1 MPEPSF
7 SPADLELFVG
17 LDTAARTARIEPC
30 LIGAGAIQMGSELGW
45 GVRLSRRTRD
55 WDFAARVASW
65 REFDELGALLTAPS
79 AGFTREREPHR
90 FRHRSGGTLDL
101 VPYGDLENPAGRIRW
116 PDETTMETLGLE
128 SLDENHR
135 RIQLGRVELR
145 IASLPALVGLK
156 LLAYQFRRP
165 GITRDI
171 ADVHS
176 ILRQV
181 DAQDCRSR
189 IDERTFERLGD
200 ESVRFNELGSYLLGR
215 EVGRA
220 FSSEP
225 LAVMSNVL
233 AAADAP
239 SGGLVGDVQRG
250 EGESGTARETIVSR
264 FTALRM
270 GMGDR

>member
-1 MPEPSF
+1 MADPTC
-7 SPADLELFVG
+7 SPADLDLFVD
-17 LDTAARTARIEPC
+17 LHTAARKACIEPC
-30 LIGAGAIQMGSELGW
+30 LIGAGAIQMGPEMGW

-65 REFDELGALLTAPS
+65 REFDDLAALLTAPG
-79 AGFTREREPHR
+79 AGFTRAREPHR

-101 VPYGDLENPAGRIRW
+101 VPYGALEDPAGRIRW
-116 PDETTMETLGLE
+116 SDETTMETLGLDA
-128 SLDENHR
+128 LDLNHR
-135 RIQLGRVELR
+135 RIHVGGVELR

-156 LLAYQFRRP
+156 LLAYRFRRP

-189 IDERTFERLGD
+189 IDERAFERLRD

-220 FSSEP
+220 FAPEP
-225 LAVMSNVL
+225 LDLMFTVL
-233 AAADAP
+233 AADAP
-239 SGGLVGDVQRG
+239 PGGLVGDVHRG
-250 EGESGTARETIVSR
+250 EGESGTARESIVNR
-264 FTALRM
+264 FTALRV

>member
-1 MPEPSF
+1 MSDRTC
-7 SPADLELFVG
+7 SPADLELFVD

-30 LIGAGAIQMGSELGW
+30 LIGAGAIQMGPELSW
-45 GVRLSRRTRD
+45 VVRLSRRTRD

-65 REFDELGALLTAPS
+65 KEFDELAALLTAPR

-101 VPYGDLENPAGRIRW
+101 VPYGALENPAGRIRW
-116 PDETTMETLGLE
+116 SDETTMETLGLE
-128 SLDENHR
+128 ALDQNHS
-135 RIQLGRVELR
+135 RIHLGPVELR

-156 LLAYQFRRP
+156 LLAYRFRRP

-181 DAQDCRSR
+181 DAQDARSG
-189 IDERTFERLGD
+189 IDERAFQRLGD
-200 ESVRFNELGSYLLGR
+200 EAIHFNALGSYLLGR

-220 FSSEP
+220 FAPDALEAM
-225 LAVMSNVL
+225 LTVL
-233 AAADAP
+233 AAAAAP
-239 SGGLVGDVQRG
+239 EGGLVRDVQRG
-250 EGESGTARETIVSR
+250 EGESGTARENIVSR
-264 FTALRM
+264 FTALRV